1 MKTTLPTVCLLALAG
16 LSVQGGEFRNLG
28 FEDADPELLIGST
41 WGHWDRMI
49 PGWTP
54 VRAGGWVGYNQ
65 PIGMEGYFM
74 LIDDWGR
81 ERTPVLS
88 LCPVVDRLAIGV
100 IPNAYLTLSGEPPPP
115 HSSRLAWFQTGLPSF
130 ALSGRAS
137 GWTCFWTAKPRRS
150 HWSRSG

>member
-54 VRAGGWVGYNQ
+54 G
-65 PIGMEGYFM
+65 
-74 LIDDWGR
+74 
-81 ERTPVLS
+81 
-88 LCPVVDRLAIGV
+88 
-100 IPNAYLTLSGEPPPP
+100 
-115 HSSRLAWFQTGLPSF
+115 
-130 ALSGRAS
+130 
-137 GWTCFWTAKPRRS
+137 
-150 HWSRSG
+150 